1 MVDHYQTIRLQRVEE
16 PKIRLR
22 VLPRIPPLEIELQ
35 NTGTMVQWR
44 VGTTGAWQDLI
55 PISDLDADI
64 SIGTVTTLPAGSSAT
79 VVNSGT
85 AQDAVLDFGIPR
97 GQDGL
102 IASIVAGTNITVD
115 DTDPANPIVSA
126 VSSAG
131 VDSVNGATG
140 VVVLDA
146 GDIGVTPAGNIAA
159 TDVQAAIEELD
170 AEKQPLDA
178 DLSALATAFARATNT
193 NPASIALAE
202 DTDNGTNKITV
213 TAPASVS
220 SDKVLTLPD
229 ATDTL
234 VGKATTDTLTNKTFN
249 ANGTGNSLSNV
260 EVADFAASAIVTA
273 AEGLASS
280 DNDTSLPTTA
290 AVIDAIAAGAGL
302 TTDTQQPTTD
312 VTTVTST
319 GFSGC
324 KVVTASFAF
333 THNSASSATYTL
345 QARVSGGTFRTICTF
360 ASLADATSS
369 IGGSVT
375 ISNFNDPTEKLVS
388 FQNFTSAV
396 VLDDSSATNAVSI
409 AGSSGVAFVAFNE
422 VWDEIGITSS
432 VANSIEGTT
441 ADQRGRWY
449 VTGQ

>member
-126 VSSAG
+126 VSSAA

-140 VVVLDA
+140 AVVLDA

-159 TDVQAAIEELD
+159 SNVQAAIEELD

-178 DLSALATAFARATNT
+178 DLTALATAFARATNSG
-193 NPASIALAE
+193 PASLALAE
-202 DTDNGTNKITV
+202 DTDNGSNTITLK
-213 TAPASVS
+213 APASVGS
-220 SDKVLTLPD
+220 
-229 ATDTL
+229 
-234 VGKATTDTLTNKTFN
+234 NKTVTFQD
-249 ANGTGNSLSNV
+249 ASGTPALLDLEEQELTGGARVTSKSLGT
-260 EVADFAASAIVTA
+260 I
-273 AEGLASS
+273 
-280 DNDTSLPTTA
+280 TS
-290 AVIDAIAAGAGL
+290 G
-302 TTDTQQPTTD
+302 
-312 VTTVTST
+312 TVTLDP
-319 GFSGC
+319 GDRPLQ
-324 KVVTASFAF
+324 
-333 THNSASSATYTL
+333 HYTNNG
-345 QARVSGGTFRTICTF
+345 AHT
-360 ASLADATSS
+360 LA
-369 IGGSVT
+369 
-375 ISNFNDPTEKLVS
+375 P
-388 FQNFTSAV
+388 
-396 VLDDSSATNAVSI
+396 
-409 AGSSGVAFVAFNE
+409 GSSGGSILL
-422 VWDEIGITSS
+422 EIVNGASAGAISTPGFTKVNGSFTTTNAHKFHCSVVVGNAYSS
-432 VANSIEGTT
+432 LTIVSL
-441 ADQRGRWY
+441 Q
-449 VTGQ
+449 

>member
-102 IASIVAGTNITVD
+102 IASIVAGINVTVD

-126 VSSAG
+126 ISSAA

-178 DLSALATAFARATNT
+178 DLTALATAFTRATNSG
-193 NPASIALAE
+193 PASLALAE
-202 DTDNGTNKITV
+202 DTDNGAHKINV
-213 TAPASVS
+213 TAPAAIA
-220 SDKVLTLPD
+220 SDKTATLQD
-229 ATDTL
+229 VTGTL
-234 VGKATTDTLTNKTFN
+234 YVTGGQDVSLADG
-249 ANGTGNSLSNV
+249 GTG
-260 EVADFAASAIVTA
+260 
-273 AEGLASS
+273 
-280 DNDTSLPTTA
+280 
-290 AVIDAIAAGAGL
+290 
-302 TTDTQQPTTD
+302 
-312 VTTVTST
+312 
-319 GFSGC
+319 
-324 KVVTASFAF
+324 
-333 THNSASSATYTL
+333 
-345 QARVSGGTFRTICTF
+345 
-360 ASLADATSS
+360 ASLADPNADRVMFWDDSAGQVTWLTMGTGLAITGTTLAAVGSSMTLLGTLTTTSGTTQS
-369 IGGSVT
+369 LTGIVGGYRELYCEV
-375 ISNFNDPTEKLVS
+375 EGVS
-388 FQNFTSAV
+388 FNAAANLTVALSSTNGAAYGATINAGPSTASGAGALSGTIRIMNISSTVAAAKSVQSVLGLAAGGTTFSGGIAATDTAAV
-396 VLDDSSATNAVSI
+396 VDAI
-409 AGSSGVAFVAFNE
+409 QFAGGTFDAGTIRVYGV
-422 VWDEIGITSS
+422 
-432 VANSIEGTT
+432 
-441 ADQRGRWY
+441 R
-449 VTGQ
+449 